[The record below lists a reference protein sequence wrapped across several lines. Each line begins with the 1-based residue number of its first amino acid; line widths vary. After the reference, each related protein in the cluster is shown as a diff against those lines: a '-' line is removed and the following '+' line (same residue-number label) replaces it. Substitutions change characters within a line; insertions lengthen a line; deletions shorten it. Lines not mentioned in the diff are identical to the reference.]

1 MSKNSILDVSL
12 ENYKDL
18 ENKFFKL
25 QSENANLK
33 VKAALYDSLNERFS
47 VFKEKALFVFSFL
60 NFLGIN
66 SCVYGS
72 FVRKLFDFSLRF
84 DEIKNINTG
93 SLENSDINV
102 IFMNSLTFDKQQS
115 IGDYYKTINN
125 LVINKL
131 MFYSD
136 KTNICTKVSSND
148 KNESKLFKFNDFT
161 FIDLNY
167 DDSVLDKNNHLNPK
181 ATLLFR
187 KIKNESQK
195 VIEIKVNM
203 FCFRLTGSPNH
214 ENFPDFTNNMYS
226 LNINGIFK
234 NYNVCNNSITNYNFY
249 EYLNLIANNEIKN
262 IKNLK
267 LLQNYAF
274 PEDGTCIPRE
284 LKLKWLRQIYEVI
297 STCYLKNLDNGFN
310 LIGEYVPNIFIS
322 KVEDCPITNTEAP
335 YPSVT
340 LECEH
345 NLSLMA
351 YRGIIENSDCD
362 DSERILCPYCR
373 NDLKIKFINKK
384 QSTKLELNT
393 INFNYPLGNI
403 IQTNKCFAT
412 LNFNK
417 DVDKQL

>member
-1 MSKNSILDVSL
+1 MSKNSILDVSI

-33 VKAALYDSLNERFS
+33 VKASLYDSINERFNT
-47 VFKEKALFVFSFL
+47 FKEKALFVFSFL

-102 IFMNSLTFDKQQS
+102 IFMNSLTFDKQQTL
-115 IGDYYKTINN
+115 GDYYKTINN

-131 MFYSD
+131 TFYSD
-136 KTNICTKVSSND
+136 KENNKHN
-148 KNESKLFKFNDFT
+148 SKIFKFNDFT

-181 ATLLFR
+181 TTLLFI
-187 KIKNESQK
+187 KIKDDKK
-195 VIEIKVNM
+195 VIDIKVNM
-203 FCFRLTGSPNH
+203 FCFRLTGSPNY

-262 IKNLK
+262 IKDLK

-274 PEDGTCIPRE
+274 PEDGTCIPRN
-284 LKLKWLRQIYEVI
+284 LKLKWLRQIYEII

-310 LIGEYVPNIFIS
+310 LIGDNVPIVFVS
-322 KVEDCPITNTEAP
+322 KIEDCPITNTDAP
-335 YPSVT
+335 YPSIV

-345 NLSLMA
+345 KLSLMA
-351 YRGIIENSDCD
+351 YKGIVEKSDCD

-373 NDLKIKFINKK
+373 SDLKIKFINKK

-393 INFNYPLGNI
+393 TNFNYPLGNI
-403 IQTNKCFAT
+403 IQTKKCFTT

-417 DVDKQL
+417 DVEKQL